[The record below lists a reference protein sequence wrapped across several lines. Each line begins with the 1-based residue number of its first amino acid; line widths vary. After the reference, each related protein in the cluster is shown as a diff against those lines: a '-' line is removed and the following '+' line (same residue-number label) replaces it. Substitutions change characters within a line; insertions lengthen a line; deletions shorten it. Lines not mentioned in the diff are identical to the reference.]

1 MESKEQIEK
10 IKGVNT
16 MEYLTLNTG
25 AKMPLEG
32 FGVFQIPDA
41 QQCEQVVYDAI
52 KTGYRL
58 LDTAAAYMNEE
69 ALGKGVARAIADGLT
84 TREELFITTKVWVQ
98 DQKTEETAYEAVKA
112 SLARLNLS
120 YVDLVLLHQPMGDY
134 FAAYRG
140 IEKAYRGG
148 LTKAVGVANF
158 YPAILA
164 NLCENVEIIP
174 AVNQVELHPFFVQE
188 SALENM
194 KAYGVVPQAWGPLAE
209 GKHGI
214 FTDPQL
220 TAIGQK
226 HGKSAAQVVLRWN
239 AQRGVSIIPK
249 SVHVE
254 RMEQNIDIWDFQLSD
269 EEMAAIA
276 SKDLGHSE
284 IVNHDDPAFVK
295 MLREQWG
302 NEDMPFYFTQIAPYE
317 YENPDG
323 RTGGYMMWA
332 QAQTL
337 AMIPH
342 SGMATTHDAGE
353 KACIHPAEK
362 KKVGDR
368 LAFLALSNDYGIKGF
383 DPEAPIFSSVEFLG
397 DVARVKFDVGNMG
410 LSPINMDIPGFELA
424 GEDHVFHPATARISR
439 DKSIIEVKSPDV
451 KSPVAVRYGM
461 RNWSEATLFNC
472 YGIPASPFRSDNWE

>member
-1 MESKEQIEK
+1 MDEEMKKGQQCGALLIFFSGSHVPSLMTGMNAIMTVSALFQYQFCLCFYSTLALYFSVNIEYAVHGSKEQIEK
-10 IKGVNT
+10 IKEVNT

-140 IEKAYRGG
+140 IEKAYRDG

-188 SALENM
+188 GALENM

-295 MLREQWG
+295 MLC
-302 NEDMPFYFTQIAPYE
+302 
-317 YENPDG
+317 
-323 RTGGYMMWA
+323 
-332 QAQTL
+332 
-337 AMIPH
+337 
-342 SGMATTHDAGE
+342 GM
-353 KACIHPAEK
+353 KIHE
-362 KKVGDR
+362 
-368 LAFLALSNDYGIKGF
+368 
-383 DPEAPIFSSVEFLG
+383 
-397 DVARVKFDVGNMG
+397 
-410 LSPINMDIPGFELA
+410 
-424 GEDHVFHPATARISR
+424 
-439 DKSIIEVKSPDV
+439 
-451 KSPVAVRYGM
+451 
-461 RNWSEATLFNC
+461 
-472 YGIPASPFRSDNWE
+472 